1 MRKISLLISAITA
14 ALFGASSVA
23 QADVSVS
30 GSAGAA
36 IVSGNDNTEIMNGA
50 GITFALSSDL
60 GNGVVVSTSA
70 TLSVD
75 SNDGEASPTAGST
88 GMSNLTFT
96 MGSSSISLGGD
107 IDIAGDGV
115 GEVGGVAGDHVDEGG
130 YNTAFSGMGGLSGED
145 GYGVSFT
152 SDFGG
157 ATITASY
164 ILDEADG
171 KNNANTDETD
181 TAAGVTVSIPVGAMS
196 ITLGAATQDATNQTV
211 SGGEVSMALGGGSLT
226 AGMAAMTDSDA
237 GAADTETYG
246 LVYSTSVGGA
256 SVSVGYTNG
265 KSGSSKSQRTEVSV
279 SQSIGAGAS
288 IFLDLQNGTG
298 GGTTAGGT
306 NVAVGTSFTF

>member
-50 GITFALSSDL
+50 GITFSLSSDL

-70 TLSVD
+70 TISVD
-75 SNDGEASPTAGST
+75 SNDGEKSPFGGAT
-88 GMSNLTFT
+88 GLSNLTFA

-107 IDIAGDGV
+107 IDVAGDGV

-130 YNTAFSGMGGLSGED
+130 YNTAFSGMGGLAGED

-157 ATITASY
+157 ATVTASY
-164 ILDEADG
+164 ILDQADE

-196 ITLGAATQDATNQTV
+196 ITLGAASDDAANQTV
-211 SGGEVSMALGGGSLT
+211 SGGEVAMALGGGSLT
-226 AGMAAMTDSDA
+226 AGMAAMSDSDS

-246 LVYSTSVGGA
+246 LEYSTTVGGA

>member
-36 IVSGNDNTEIMNGA
+36 VVSGNDNTEIMNGA
-50 GITFALSSDL
+50 GITFSLSSDL

-70 TLSVD
+70 TISVD
-75 SNDGEASPTAGST
+75 SNDGEKAST
-88 GMSNLTFT
+88 GGATGLSNLTFA
-96 MGSSSISLGGD
+96 MGSSSISLGAD

-196 ITLGAATQDATNQTV
+196 ITLGAASDDAANQTV
-211 SGGEVSMALGGGSLT
+211 SGGEVAMSLGGGSLT
-226 AGMAAMTDSDA
+226 AGMAAMTDSDS

-246 LVYSTSVGGA
+246 LEYSTTVGGA

-298 GGTTAGGT
+298 GGTTTGGT